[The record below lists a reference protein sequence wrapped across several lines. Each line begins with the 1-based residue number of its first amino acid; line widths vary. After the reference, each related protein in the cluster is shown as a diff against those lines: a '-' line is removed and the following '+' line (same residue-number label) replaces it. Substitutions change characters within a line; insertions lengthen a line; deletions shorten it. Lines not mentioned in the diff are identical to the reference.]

1 MTFADRAKLLKDKSP
16 LTLAEIA
23 EACSVSESMV
33 SRYING
39 KIVPP
44 VDIAD
49 KILEVLQASVPEA
62 AEDAEERGEDMGLA
76 IDQIKE
82 IYTEQIKVIQRE
94 KYILSVVVVILF
106 VVIVYLCIDALH
118 GNWGFFQYPVV

>member
-1 MTFADRAKLLKDKSP
+1 MAFADRAKPLKDKSP

-23 EACSVSESMV
+23 EACNVSESMV

-44 VDIAD
+44 VDIAV
-49 KILEVLQASVPEA
+49 KILDVLQASVPEA
-62 AEDAEERGEDMGLA
+62 AEETERGEDIGIV
-76 IDQIKE
+76 IDQLKE

-94 KYILSVVVVILF
+94 KYILSVVVVVLF
-106 VVIVYLCIDALH
+106 VVILYLCIDALH
-118 GNWGFFQYPVV
+118 GNWGFFQYPVA